1 VDLEGVA
8 PFNARRMPSTIRLQL
23 AQLRTIIE
31 VTMRLS
37 VALLVSLLLASG
49 CTTMSSDPRART
61 PGTVID
67 DASLEWDVRRNIE
80 KSDPGF
86 ERGNLTIVVYNGIM
100 LLAGQVESDALKQL
114 AEERATVPNIR
125 AVHNEIEVMPP
136 ISMVARANDS
146 WLTTKIKTQMFSD
159 AELVA
164 GKIKVVTVN
173 NIVFL
178 MGILPREEAD
188 RAVEI
193 ARGVYGV
200 KKIVKVFEYL

>member
-1 VDLEGVA
+1 
-8 PFNARRMPSTIRLQL
+8 
-23 AQLRTIIE
+23 
-31 VTMRLS
+31 MRLS
-37 VALLVSLLLASG
+37 VVLLVFLLLASG

-67 DASLEWDVRRNIE
+67 DAGLEWDVRRDIE
-80 KSDPGF
+80 NSDPGF
-86 ERGNLTIVVYNGIM
+86 KRGNLTVVVYNGIM
-100 LLAGQVESDALKQL
+100 LLAGQVESEALKQL
-114 AEERATVPNIR
+114 AEDRAKVPNVR
-125 AVHNEIEVMPP
+125 AVHNEIEVIPP

-173 NIVFL
+173 NVVFL

>member
-1 VDLEGVA
+1 
-8 PFNARRMPSTIRLQL
+8 
-23 AQLRTIIE
+23 
-31 VTMRLS
+31 MRLS

>member
-1 VDLEGVA
+1 
-8 PFNARRMPSTIRLQL
+8 
-23 AQLRTIIE
+23 
-31 VTMRLS
+31 
-37 VALLVSLLLASG
+37 
-49 CTTMSSDPRART
+49 
-61 PGTVID
+61 
-67 DASLEWDVRRNIE
+67 
-80 KSDPGF
+80 
-86 ERGNLTIVVYNGIM
+86 
-100 LLAGQVESDALKQL
+100 
-114 AEERATVPNIR
+114 
-125 AVHNEIEVMPP
+125 MPP

>member
-1 VDLEGVA
+1 
-8 PFNARRMPSTIRLQL
+8 MPSTIRLQL

>member
-1 VDLEGVA
+1 MDLEGVT

>member
-1 VDLEGVA
+1 
-8 PFNARRMPSTIRLQL
+8 
-23 AQLRTIIE
+23 
-31 VTMRLS
+31 
-37 VALLVSLLLASG
+37 
-49 CTTMSSDPRART
+49 MSSDPRART

-67 DASLEWDVRRNIE
+67 DAGLEWDVRRDLQ

-86 ERGNLTIVVYNGIM
+86 ERGNLTVVVYNAIM
-100 LLAGQVESDALKQL
+100 LLAGQVESEALKQL
-114 AEERATVPNIR
+114 AEERAKGFNNVR

-136 ISMVARANDS
+136 ISRVARANDS
-146 WLTTKIKTQMFSD
+146 WLTTKIKTQMFAD

-173 NIVFL
+173 NVVFL

-188 RAVEI
+188 RAVEV

>member
-1 VDLEGVA
+1 
-8 PFNARRMPSTIRLQL
+8 
-23 AQLRTIIE
+23 
-31 VTMRLS
+31 
-37 VALLVSLLLASG
+37 
-49 CTTMSSDPRART
+49 
-61 PGTVID
+61 
-67 DASLEWDVRRNIE
+67 
-80 KSDPGF
+80 
-86 ERGNLTIVVYNGIM
+86 
-100 LLAGQVESDALKQL
+100 
-114 AEERATVPNIR
+114 
-125 AVHNEIEVMPP
+125 
-136 ISMVARANDS
+136 
-146 WLTTKIKTQMFSD
+146 MFSD

>member
-1 VDLEGVA
+1 MDLEGVA